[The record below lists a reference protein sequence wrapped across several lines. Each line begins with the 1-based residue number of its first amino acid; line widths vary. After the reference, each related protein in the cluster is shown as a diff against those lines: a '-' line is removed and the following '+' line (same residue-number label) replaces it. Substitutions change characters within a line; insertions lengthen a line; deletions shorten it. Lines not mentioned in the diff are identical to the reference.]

1 MIVWFSDSEL
11 YYVFKQIKW
20 PKRSQFLYI
29 RHVPLPSFLSK
40 ISYAVHCI
48 LYITVCNTL
57 YILNSK
63 ILFFCFKVYIL
74 LDGWGLLDTF
84 RVGNS
89 HSQFIQYILVETYHY
104 YINRISTEFWYTQC
118 QTMLQFDFLNF
129 LGSNY
134 LWSFCYIFLLC
145 LSIYNYMNVVIVYLL
160 AVFGSGK
167 TFEYCYYLLEP
178 C

>member
-1 MIVWFSDSEL
+1 MFDFLILNCIMFSNKLSDQNE
-11 YYVFKQIKW
+11 VN
-20 PKRSQFLYI
+20 
-29 RHVPLPSFLSK
+29 SFTLDM
-40 ISYAVHCI
+40 YPCLLFCQRLVTQ
-48 LYITVCNTL
+48 YTVCNTL

-89 HSQFIQYILVETYHY
+89 HSQFIPYILVETYHY